1 MWQILRASARI
12 YAAIMRALM
21 HLATT
26 AWLACH
32 PLRCVLAPRLAYS
45 DRAAGK
51 RSPHPPRLAIVMPAD
66 VPLWKVNR
74 RRPHVDELN
83 RARKGPVFFWERTT
97 EDGRRTTE
105 KRAACIDA
113 ISSLIRPPSSVL
125 CCPIS
130 HENIHPRRLPRY
142 LAHPALLRKAQ
153 GPRRHHLERSC
164 PGHRCDGRTAARHRS
179 AGADPRAHENPQRPA

>member
-1 MWQILRASARI
+1 ML
-12 YAAIMRALM
+12 ALM

-32 PLRCVLAPRLAYS
+32 PLRCVPALRLAYS
-45 DRAAGK
+45 DRAAGR

-97 EDGRRTTE
+97 DDGKLCRLSR
-105 KRAACIDA
+105 CDF
-113 ISSLIRPPSSVL
+113 SSSPSSVVRPPSSDS
-125 CCPIS
+125 P
-130 HENIHPRRLPRY
+130 
-142 LAHPALLRKAQ
+142 
-153 GPRRHHLERSC
+153 
-164 PGHRCDGRTAARHRS
+164 
-179 AGADPRAHENPQRPA
+179 

>member
-1 MWQILRASARI
+1 MRVGRI

-32 PLRCVLAPRLAYS
+32 PLRCVPALRLAYCWS
-45 DRAAGK
+45 AAGK

-97 EDGRRTTE
+97 EDGRPTRENGRRRT
-105 KRAACIDA
+105 D
-113 ISSLIRPPSSVL
+113 
-125 CCPIS
+125 
-130 HENIHPRRLPRY
+130 
-142 LAHPALLRKAQ
+142 
-153 GPRRHHLERSC
+153 
-164 PGHRCDGRTAARHRS
+164 
-179 AGADPRAHENPQRPA
+179 

>member
-1 MWQILRASARI
+1 MRVGRI

-32 PLRCVLAPRLAYS
+32 PLRCVPALRLAYC

-51 RSPHPPRLAIVMPAD
+51 RSPHPPRLAIVMSAD

-97 EDGRRTTE
+97 EDGRQTTVNRTA
-105 KRAACIDA
+105 RLDA
-113 ISSLIRPPSSVL
+113 PSPAFRPLSSVL
-125 CCPIS
+125 CP
-130 HENIHPRRLPRY
+130 P
-142 LAHPALLRKAQ
+142 PASL
-153 GPRRHHLERSC
+153 
-164 PGHRCDGRTAARHRS
+164 DI
-179 AGADPRAHENPQRPA
+179 

>member
-1 MWQILRASARI
+1 
-12 YAAIMRALM
+12 MRALL

-32 PLRCVLAPRLAYS
+32 PLRCVPALRLAYC

-83 RARKGPVFFWERTT
+83 RARKGPVFFWAEQRRRTADSGQRTT
-97 EDGRRTTE
+97 DNGQRTTDNG
-105 KRAACIDA
+105 KSYRLSHYDLP
-113 ISSLIRPPSSVL
+113 SSPSSVVR
-125 CCPIS
+125 P
-130 HENIHPRRLPRY
+130 PRL
-142 LAHPALLRKAQ
+142 
-153 GPRRHHLERSC
+153 
-164 PGHRCDGRTAARHRS
+164 
-179 AGADPRAHENPQRPA
+179 

>member
-1 MWQILRASARI
+1 MRVGRI

-32 PLRCVLAPRLAYS
+32 PLRCVPALRLAYCS
-45 DRAAGK
+45 GAAGK

-83 RARKGPVFFWERTT
+83 RARKGPVFFLADDRGRTT
-97 EDGRRTTE
+97 DDGKPYRLSHRNF
-105 KRAACIDA
+105 
-113 ISSLIRPPSSVL
+113 SSNPSSV
-125 CCPIS
+125 
-130 HENIHPRRLPRY
+130 
-142 LAHPALLRKAQ
+142 A
-153 GPRRHHLERSC
+153 
-164 PGHRCDGRTAARHRS
+164 RTLS
-179 AGADPRAHENPQRPA
+179 SVFP

>member
-1 MWQILRASARI
+1 MRVGRI

-32 PLRCVLAPRLAYS
+32 PLRCVPASRLAYCLC
-45 DRAAGK
+45 AAGK

-83 RARKGPVFFWERTT
+83 RARKGPVFFVPEDRRQRTD
-97 EDGRRTTE
+97 DGKTYCLSHR
-105 KRAACIDA
+105 DF
-113 ISSLIRPPSSVL
+113 SSNPSSVVCPPSSDF
-125 CCPIS
+125 P
-130 HENIHPRRLPRY
+130 
-142 LAHPALLRKAQ
+142 
-153 GPRRHHLERSC
+153 
-164 PGHRCDGRTAARHRS
+164 
-179 AGADPRAHENPQRPA
+179 

>member
-32 PLRCVLAPRLAYS
+32 PLRCVPALRLAYC

-74 RRPHVDELN
+74 RHPHVDELN
-83 RARKGPVFFWERTT
+83 RARKGPVFFWA
-97 EDGRRTTE
+97 GLSRRTPDNG
-105 KRAACIDA
+105 KSYRLSHYDLP
-113 ISSLIRPPSSVL
+113 SSPSSVVR
-125 CCPIS
+125 P
-130 HENIHPRRLPRY
+130 PRLVLTY
-142 LAHPALLRKAQ
+142 
-153 GPRRHHLERSC
+153 
-164 PGHRCDGRTAARHRS
+164 
-179 AGADPRAHENPQRPA
+179 